1 MTPKP
6 MLTDQIALI
15 MQLFEQFM
23 QHYIQQQGIKQAKSR
38 T

>member
-1 MTPKP
+1 MAQQP
-6 MLTDQIALI
+6 MLADYVALI
-15 MQLFEQFM
+15 MQLFEKFM